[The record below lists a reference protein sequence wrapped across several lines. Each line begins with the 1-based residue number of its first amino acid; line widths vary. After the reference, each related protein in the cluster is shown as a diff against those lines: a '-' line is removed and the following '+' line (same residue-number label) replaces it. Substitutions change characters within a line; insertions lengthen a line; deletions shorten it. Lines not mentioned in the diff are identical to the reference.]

1 MIGKRGHV
9 MQSDIENGGVND
21 DGALVLAGLL
31 QNLLILAEQFGL
43 SYDTLLSD
51 AGLSPEALTD
61 PNRMVPMRYLEQV
74 LHAGVRRTGDDL
86 LGLHLSELTQPES
99 FGVAGYIVR
108 ACGSLREVI
117 EMCMRYEHLVS
128 SVGSTSFDVR
138 PGQVAWTWN
147 LATTNPVFRS
157 QAVDYMLGSLATV
170 RGHLPNITHWDF
182 DCVLLRRR
190 VPELAD
196 QVREYERV
204 FRCPVHFSQ
213 PMDALVFPLAAL
225 DAPLLHA
232 NSAMRDVLE
241 SHARFL
247 ESKQPEPDFLG
258 SARAILKTM
267 VMRGKPSRSALAN
280 ALGMSSRHL
289 LRRLNDAGSSYRAL
303 LGEMREEMAR
313 KLLLESDES
322 IETIAHRLQYTESQ
336 SFIRWFKAC
345 HGMTPARFRQQ
356 ADNQGNEGNQER

>member
-1 MIGKRGHV
+1 MIGKNGLGL
-9 MQSDIENGGVND
+9 QSDIEDGGVND
-21 DGALVLAGLL
+21 DGGRVQAGLL
-31 QNLLILAEQFGL
+31 QNLVILAEQFGL
-43 SYDTLLSD
+43 SYSTLLGD
-51 AGLSPEALTD
+51 AGLSPQALTD
-61 PNRMVPMRYLEQV
+61 PNRMVPMRYVQQV
-74 LHAGVRRTGDDL
+74 LDAGVRRTGDDL

-128 SVGSTSFDVR
+128 SVGSTLFDVR
-138 PGQVAWTWN
+138 PGQVAWTWK
-147 LATTNPVFRS
+147 LTTTNPVFRL

-170 RGHLPNITHWDF
+170 RGHLPNVTHWDF
-182 DCVLLRRR
+182 DCVRLRRR
-190 VPELAD
+190 APELAD
-196 QVREYERV
+196 QIREYERV
-204 FRCPVHFSQ
+204 FRCPVYFDQ
-213 PMDALVFPLAAL
+213 PIDALVFPLAAL

-247 ESKQPEPDFLG
+247 ESKQPEPDFLS

-267 VMRGKPSRSALAN
+267 VMRGKPSRSVLAN
-280 ALGMSSRHL
+280 AMGMSSRHL
-289 LRRLNDAGSSYRAL
+289 LRRLTDAGSSYRAL
-303 LGEMREEMAR
+303 LGELREEMAR
-313 KLLLESDES
+313 NLLLESDES

-356 ADNQGNEGNQER
+356 ATNQGNDGN

>member
-1 MIGKRGHV
+1 
-9 MQSDIENGGVND
+9 MQTDIEDGGVND
-21 DGALVLAGLL
+21 DGGLVLAGLL

-43 SYDTLLSD
+43 SDNTLLSD
-51 AGLSPEALTD
+51 AGLSPAALTD
-61 PNRMVPMRYLEQV
+61 PNGMVPVRYLED
-74 LHAGVRRTGDDL
+74 LLSAGVKHTGDDL

-138 PGQVAWTWN
+138 PGQVVWTWN

-170 RGHLPNITHWDF
+170 REHLPNRAHWDF
-182 DCVLLRRR
+182 DGVLLQRRP
-190 VPELAD
+190 PEIAD
-196 QVREYERV
+196 QAREYERV
-204 FRCPVHFSQ
+204 FRCPVHFGE
-213 PMDALVFPLAAL
+213 PTNALVFPLVAL
-225 DAPLLHA
+225 NAPLLHA

-247 ESKQPEPDFLG
+247 GSKQTEPDFPA

-289 LRRLNDAGSSYRAL
+289 LRRLNEEGTSYRAV
-303 LGEMREEMAR
+303 LGEVREGMAR
-313 KLLLESDES
+313 KLLLESNES
-322 IETIAHRLQYTESQ
+322 VEAIAHRLQYTESQ

-345 HGMTPARFRQQ
+345 HGMTPSRFRQQ
-356 ADNQGNEGNQER
+356 AANRNKKER